1 MSAASWKVPPWTPP
15 TRPRP
20 AATLARNSSRVAPG
34 AAVHVVPTRRSV
46 CASLPPTTTLPR
58 ERASAAARLV
68 VRRQHRAVARLDGRR
83 RVDQQLEVAL
93 ERQLALVEV
102 ERVVEREEDAG
113 RAQVGGDL
121 EGVAAQRLQLAMRD
135 LGHPPRAEVDLDAP
149 VGPGRAVDRQPAR
162 HLFAQDHVAPVGRPA
177 QQLEPAVDA
186 VVIGDGDQ
194 VHAAR
199 LGRLVDGQRIGKAV
213 PALEEREIVVVA
225 GMPGM
230 DVEIGPEHG
239 SIVAEPLPARQ
250 LSARARPIQGSP
262 RRHSRS
268 KPALSVPLAFAT
280 VSSSG

>member
-1 MSAASWKVPPWTPP
+1 MDAADAAAPRRHVGQELVARRAGRR
-15 TRPRP
+15 RPRRADTP
-20 AATLARNSSRVAPG
+20 QRVRVA
-34 AAVHVVPTRRSV
+34 AADDDL
-46 CASLPPTTTLPR
+46 AAG
-58 ERASAAARLV
+58 ERQR
-68 VRRQHRAVARLDGRR
+68 RRQPVVFREHGAVARLDGRR

-93 ERQLALVEV
+93 ERQLPLVEV
-102 ERVVEREEDAG
+102 ERVVEGEEDAG

-121 EGVAAQRLQLAMRD
+121 EGVAAQRLQLAMRG
-135 LGHPPRAEVDLDAP
+135 LRHPPRAEVDLDTL
-149 VGPGRAVDRQPAR
+149 VGAGRAVDRQPAR
-162 HLFAQDHVAPVGRPA
+162 DLFAEDHVAIIWRST

-199 LGRLVDGQRIGKAV
+199 LGCLVDGQRVGEAV
-213 PALEEREIVVVA
+213 AALEEREIVVVA

-239 SIVAEPLPARQ
+239 SIVPGPVARKQ
-250 LSARARPIQGSP
+250 PESDQWVAAAGFA
-262 RRHSRS
+262 S